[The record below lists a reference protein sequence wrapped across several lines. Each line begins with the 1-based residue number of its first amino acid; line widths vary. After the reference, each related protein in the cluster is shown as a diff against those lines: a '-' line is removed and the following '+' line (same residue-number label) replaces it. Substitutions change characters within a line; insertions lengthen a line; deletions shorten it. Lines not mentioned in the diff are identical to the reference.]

1 MSRLIEVSVKR
12 ESTVLTKKLG
22 SFYSGDMK
30 TCPLE
35 SSICLSICLARTRLT
50 NTLRPTN
57 SYFSFVCI
65 WIIIFV
71 QSSIYWLVMLYIV
84 FMVNDSI
91 VIFLKQK
98 IPDFGNFYYHA
109 NFWVFLSFS
118 FFFWCV
124 VVRFCGVG
132 MITQFFSIFCII
144 LHHFV
149 GICTLLQHLETANF
163 FKKYHFPVIQTQ
175 SKTFCG
181 KSQSC
186 LPQMHHLAFLPCNCI
201 HNATNLI
208 FPE

>member
-98 IPDFGNFYYHA
+98 IP
-109 NFWVFLSFS
+109 FS

-181 KSQSC
+181 TSQSC

>member
-1 MSRLIEVSVKR
+1 MSHLIEVSVKR

-118 FFFWCV
+118 FFFLVCCCSLLWCGNDYSV
-124 VVRFCGVG
+124 FFNLLPNFTSFCGDLYPSA
-132 MITQFFSIFCII
+132 TPRNCQFF
-144 LHHFV
+144 
-149 GICTLLQHLETANF
+149 
-163 FKKYHFPVIQTQ
+163 
-175 SKTFCG
+175 
-181 KSQSC
+181 
-186 LPQMHHLAFLPCNCI
+186 
-201 HNATNLI
+201 
-208 FPE
+208 

>member
-1 MSRLIEVSVKR
+1 
-12 ESTVLTKKLG
+12 
-22 SFYSGDMK
+22 MK

-84 FMVNDSI
+84 FMVNIYDSI

-98 IPDFGNFYYHA
+98 GPDFGHFYYHT
-109 NFWVFLSFS
+109 NFWVFHSFI
-118 FFFWCV
+118 FFFVCCCSLLWCGYDYSV
-124 VVRFCGVG
+124 
-132 MITQFFSIFCII
+132 FFNLLH

-149 GICTLLQHLETANF
+149 GICTLLQHQETANF

-181 KSQSC
+181 TSQSC

-208 FPE
+208 FPEWKTSTS